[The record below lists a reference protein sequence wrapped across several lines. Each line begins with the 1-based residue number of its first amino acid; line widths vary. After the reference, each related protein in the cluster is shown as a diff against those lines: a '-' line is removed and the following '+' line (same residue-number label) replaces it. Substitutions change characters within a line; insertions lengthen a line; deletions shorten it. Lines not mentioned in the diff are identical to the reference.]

1 MMGRVL
7 DALEASPYAD
17 NTIVVL
23 WSDHGYH
30 HGEKGDW
37 GKHTLWERTSNV
49 PFIWAG
55 PGVAKGKKTDVTV
68 SLIDMYPT
76 FVEMCDLPEPL
87 QELEGTSIAATLA
100 DPDSAED
107 RNIFLPHMNP
117 GEFAIINREWRY
129 IRYGKDGEE
138 LYDLKN
144 DPNEWDN
151 LSLHPEMAGK
161 MEELDA
167 LAPTEFAEP
176 VTKLSAKRDL
186 LFEGET
192 FRWMKPEPKPARN

>member
-1 MMGRVL
+1 
-7 DALEASPYAD
+7 
-17 NTIVVL
+17 
-23 WSDHGYH
+23 
-30 HGEKGDW
+30 
-37 GKHTLWERTSNV
+37 
-49 PFIWAG
+49 
-55 PGVAKGKKTDVTV
+55 
-68 SLIDMYPT
+68 
-76 FVEMCDLPEPL
+76 
-87 QELEGTSIAATLA
+87 
-100 DPDSAED
+100 
-107 RNIFLPHMNP
+107 MNP